1 MPAMANPVRSR
12 LYAQRGAS
20 LLEMLTTLAIIA
32 TLASFALPVFTVL
45 EREESSR
52 VLRQFLTLVETGR
65 SAAIR
70 HGHTIT
76 LCPVNEQ
83 RECAGDWQTG
93 AMLYIDS
100 DESRHR
106 SDDEDLLA
114 LVLWPD
120 LRGRLEWRAFGN
132 RQRLLI
138 DRYGGLTGQN
148 GNLSWCPPDDSN
160 EPAHQLVLNGSG
172 RFRFA
177 RDNDGDGYR
186 EDSQGRPLRCT

>member
-1 MPAMANPVRSR
+1 MLATINRAKSMM
-12 LYAQRGAS
+12 YAQRGVS
-20 LLEMLTTLAIIA
+20 LLEMFATLAIIA

-70 HGHTIT
+70 RGHTIT
-76 LCPVNEQ
+76 LCPVDEQ

-93 AMLYIDS
+93 AMLFIDS
-100 DESRHR
+100 DASRQR
-106 SDDEDLLA
+106 DDDEELVA

-120 LRGRLEWRAFGN
+120 LRGELAWRAFGN

-148 GNLSWCPPDDSN
+148 GNLSWCPPDDSS

-186 EDSQGRPLRCT
+186 EDSQGQPLHCS